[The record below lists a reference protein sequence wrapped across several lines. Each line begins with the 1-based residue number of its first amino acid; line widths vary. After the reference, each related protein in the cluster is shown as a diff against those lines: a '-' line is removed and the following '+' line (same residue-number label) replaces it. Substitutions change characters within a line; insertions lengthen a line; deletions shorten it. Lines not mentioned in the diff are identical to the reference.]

1 MTMKSRVRTTLAC
14 LAAGAVLSFPALA
27 QAQAQALPDGDM
39 SQSGGDAGEGDSAPD
54 ADSPIAGA
62 SPLRGKR
69 ASIAPYI
76 EAQQVV
82 LAAIT
87 PGDEV
92 MTYTTLAAG
101 MDASITGRNTQG
113 AMSLRYERRFGHGN
127 KAMDSDVLSGIAR
140 ASMAITPRALSL
152 EAGAMATR
160 MNVESGGAL
169 IGGQDTGSASQL
181 YGIYVGPSLD
191 MRLGDVQVSG
201 HYRFGYNRV
210 ESPGAA
216 APRQNRGDMFDEG
229 TVHNAQLHAGFQP
242 GTLLPVGL
250 GLGAGWNRE
259 DMSNL
264 DQRIDDRYVRAD
276 VAIPLDGSLS
286 LLGGIGYEDVS
297 VAHRDAVRD
306 SATGLPVVG
315 SDGRYVTDESQPRR
329 IAYEAEGLIWDAGLL
344 WRPNKRTALEAHVG
358 RRYGSTSYSGS
369 FAYAPSARSS
379 LSVSVYDNV
388 TGFGGMLGSQLAALP
403 TGFEGLRNP
412 LTGDLG
418 ACIASGT
425 SAGSGQGSCLGGAL
439 SSIRGASFRGR
450 GAMASI
456 GIAGRN
462 LQYGVGV
469 GYDRRRFMAATGTVL
484 GAADGLV
491 EESLWTSIYLNAR
504 INPSS
509 TIGTRLWANWHRS
522 GNGLAGDVSA
532 VGATAA
538 YYRTLTS
545 RLSASAALGVEGVN
559 RDLLEGSWSA
569 QAMVGV
575 RYTF

>member
-1 MTMKSRVRTTLAC
+1 MTSRVRTTLAC
-14 LAAGAVLSFPALA
+14 LAAGAALSFPALS
-27 QAQAQALPDGDM
+27 QAQALPYGDM
-39 SQSGGDAGEGDSAPD
+39 SQSGGDTGEGDSAPD
-54 ADSPIAGA
+54 ADSQISGG
-62 SPLRGKR
+62 SSLRGKR
-69 ASIAPYI
+69 ANIAPYI

-82 LAAIT
+82 LAAIR

-92 MTYTTLAAG
+92 MTYTALAAG
-101 MDASITGRNTQG
+101 VDASISGRNAQG
-113 AMSLRYERRFGHGN
+113 AMSLRYERRFGHGSE
-127 KAMDSDVLSGIAR
+127 AIDSDVLSGIAR
-140 ASMAITPRALSL
+140 ASLAITPRALSL
-152 EAGAMATR
+152 EAGAMAAR

-169 IGGQDTGSASQL
+169 IGGQDAGSASQL

-191 MRLGDVQVSG
+191 TRLGDVQVSG

-210 ESPGAA
+210 ESPGAVMPGQDRA
-216 APRQNRGDMFDEG
+216 DMFDEG

-242 GTLLPVGL
+242 GTVLPVGL
-250 GLGAGWNRE
+250 GVGAGWNRE

-264 DQRIDDRYVRAD
+264 DQRIDDRHVRAD
-276 VAIPLDGSLS
+276 VAIPLDSSLS
-286 LLGGIGYEDVS
+286 LLGGVGYEDVA

-306 SATGLPVVG
+306 AATGLAVTG
-315 SDGRYVTDESQPRR
+315 SDGRYVTDGSQPRR
-329 IAYEAEGLIWDAGLL
+329 IAYEADGLIWDAGLL
-344 WRPNKRTALEAHVG
+344 WRPSKRTALEAHVG

-369 FAYAPSARSS
+369 FAYAPTARSS
-379 LSVSVYDNV
+379 LNVSVYDNV

-403 TGFEGLRNP
+403 TGFEGVRNP

-418 ACIASGT
+418 SCVAAGT
-425 SAGSGQGSCLGGAL
+425 STGAGQGSCLGSAL
-439 SSIRGASFRGR
+439 SSVSGASFRGR

-456 GIAGRN
+456 GIAGPN
-462 LQYGVGV
+462 LQYGVGL

-504 INPSS
+504 IDRAS

-522 GNGLAGDVSA
+522 GNGSAGEVSA
-532 VGATAA
+532 LGATAA

-559 RDLLEGSWSA
+559 RELLEDSWSA

>member
-1 MTMKSRVRTTLAC
+1 MMMTSRVRTTLAC
-14 LAAGAVLSFPALA
+14 FAAGAALSFPALSH
-27 QAQAQALPDGDM
+27 AQALPYGDV
-39 SQSGGDAGEGDSAPD
+39 SQIGGDTGEGDSAPD
-54 ADSPIAGA
+54 ADSPISGG
-62 SPLRGKR
+62 SSLRSKR

-82 LAAIT
+82 LSAIT

-92 MTYTTLAAG
+92 MTYTALAAG
-101 MDASITGRNTQG
+101 VDATITGRNTQG
-113 AMSLRYERRFGHGN
+113 AMSLRYERRFGHGKN
-127 KAMDSDVLSGIAR
+127 AIDSDVLSGIAR

-160 MNVESGGAL
+160 MNVEGGGAL
-169 IGGQDTGSASQL
+169 IGGQDAGSSFQI

-191 MRLGDVQVSG
+191 TRLGEVQVIG

-210 ESPGAA
+210 ESPGAMV
-216 APRQNRGDMFDEG
+216 PGQGQGGMFDEG
-229 TVHNAQLHAGFQP
+229 TVHSAQVHAGFQP

-250 GLGAGWNRE
+250 GVGAGWNRE

-264 DQRIDDRYVRAD
+264 DQRIDDRHVRAD
-276 VAIPLDGSLS
+276 VTIPLDPSLS

-306 SATGLPVVG
+306 ITTGLPVIG

-329 IAYEAEGLIWDAGLL
+329 IAYEADGLIWDAGLL
-344 WRPNKRTALEAHVG
+344 WRPSKRTALEAHVG

-369 FAYAPSARSS
+369 FAYAPSAQSS
-379 LSVSVYDNV
+379 LNVSVYDNV
-388 TGFGGMLGSQLAALP
+388 TGFGGMLNNQLAALP
-403 TGFEGLRNP
+403 TGFEGVRNP

-418 ACIASGT
+418 ACVASGT
-425 SAGSGQGSCLGGAL
+425 SAGVGRGGCLGGAL
-439 SSIRGASFRGR
+439 SSISGASFRSR

-456 GIAGRN
+456 GITGRI
-462 LQYGVGV
+462 LQYGMGL
-469 GYDRRRFMAATGTVL
+469 GYDQRRFMAATGTVL
-484 GAADGLV
+484 GAADGMV

-504 INPSS
+504 IDRAS
-509 TIGTRLWANWHRS
+509 TVGTRVWANWHRS
-522 GNGLAGDVSA
+522 GSGPDGEVSA
-532 VGATAA
+532 LGATAA

-559 RDLLEGSWSA
+559 RELLEDSWSA